1 MGRAISVGAAVG
13 LLFSA
18 VTLAVAAVYTFWIAP
33 QGGDGWDAAHFFTH
47 AFPVLF
53 AIGFIPSFAWQV
65 CTETARWPNFPKT
78 RLSRNMERVPLL
90 FRATVT

>member
-1 MGRAISVGAAVG
+1 MGKAITVGAAAG

-18 VTLAVAAVYTFWIAP
+18 VTLAIAAVYSFWIAP

-65 CTETARWPNFPKT
+65 YRD
-78 RLSRNMERVPLL
+78 R
-90 FRATVT
+90 